1 MIVAGF
7 GFNSKATP
15 DSLADALDATGYATT
30 VSVLATPQDKVL
42 APVIL
47 DFAKSR
53 GLLILPIPPH
63 TLQAVQTK
71 TQSVV
76 SRLMRRT
83 GSVAEAAALAAAGPH
98 ATLRTTRKI
107 SNDRTATCAIAK
119 GATP

>member
-1 MIVAGF
+1 MIVAGL

-15 DSLADALDATGYATT
+15 DSLADALDATGYATS
-30 VSVLATPQDKVL
+30 VSVLATPEDKIK

-53 GLLILPIPPH
+53 GLLVLPIQPH
-63 TLQAVQTK
+63 QLEAAQTH

-76 SRLMRRT
+76 SRMMRRI
-83 GSVAEAAALAAAGPH
+83 GSVAEAAALAAAGPN
-98 ATLRTTRKI
+98 AALLATRKI
-107 SNDRTATCAIAK
+107 SDDRTATCAIAK